1 MAGYRQFH
9 TKFWK
14 DEWLIELE
22 PLERYLF
29 AYLFTN
35 ELSSISGIYKIPLK
49 VMVNETGLTIQFVNQ
64 TLAKFQAAK
73 KIFYRDGVMWV
84 VSMKKYH
91 RNASPKTM
99 SRVNNDIN
107 DIPDCDVKI
116 AYLYYEETGIYR
128 IDTVSIPNLKA
139 NLNLK
144 LNLNKD
150 KAKDKANL
158 IGGEN
163 DSDDILPEDDQNDE
177 EPQVS
182 PLSDAF
188 TTATGIVPYKLE
200 QWTEAAQTMTRA
212 GVLVDEIKQAI
223 KKMQDDG
230 LTISHLK
237 SVVAVA
243 IDIHSKRERGVP
255 INNGQKKEETE
266 LEKVIRLGE
275 ERKQRIRAEQFG
287 VAK

>member
-1 MAGYRQFH
+1 LALDLNQLAQTGIIERTMTGWLVVNFAKRQARVPDA
-9 TKFWK
+9 K
-14 DEWLIELE
+14 
-22 PLERYLF
+22 RQ
-29 AYLFTN
+29 
-35 ELSSISGIYKIPLK
+35 ELSRDRRRHEEYANSHDNVTNVSRNVRQI
-49 VMVNETGLTIQFVNQ
+49 NRLTESDTESDTESESDN
-64 TLAKFQAAK
+64 
-73 KIFYRDGVMWV
+73 
-84 VSMKKYH
+84 SE
-91 RNASPKTM
+91 RN
-99 SRVNNDIN
+99 
-107 DIPDCDVKI
+107 
-116 AYLYYEETGIYR
+116 
-128 IDTVSIPNLKA
+128 
-139 NLNLK
+139 
-144 LNLNKD
+144 
-150 KAKDKANL
+150 
-158 IGGEN
+158 GEF
-163 DSDDILPEDDQNDE
+163 
-177 EPQVS
+177 S
-182 PLSDAF
+182 PLGDAF